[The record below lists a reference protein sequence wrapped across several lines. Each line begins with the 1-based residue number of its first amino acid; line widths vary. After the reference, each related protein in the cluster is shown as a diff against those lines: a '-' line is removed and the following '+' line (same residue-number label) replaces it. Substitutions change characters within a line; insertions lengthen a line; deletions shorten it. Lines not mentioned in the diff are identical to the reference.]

1 MTLIEEVY
9 KGCSSFA
16 YPSPKCDVILGINVP
31 TCAATF
37 DAEMNLI
44 GYGES
49 SCFSN
54 YPNPALTQE
63 CENED
68 DYCITD
74 LEADWFLNGRQEYRI
89 RRGCSEKVILNRVT
103 SESH

>member
-1 MTLIEEVY
+1 
-9 KGCSSFA
+9 
-16 YPSPKCDVILGINVP
+16 
-31 TCAATF
+31 
-37 DAEMNLI
+37 MNLI

-54 YPNPALTQE
+54 NPNPALIQE

-89 RRGCSEKVILNRVT
+89 RRGCSEKVCLKITHLSQIDT
-103 SESH
+103 IPWITL